1 MSQLSFSS
9 LTVKK
14 KTIRSKKFLEEMQ
27 LVVPWRM
34 IVSIIEPY
42 YSNSRFGRKPM
53 PLIQMLKIYCLQ
65 QWFNLSDPGAE
76 EAIYDRL
83 SFQNFLGIDL
93 MIHPIPDETT
103 ILNFRHLLEEN
114 DLMEKIFYLINKE
127 LQKKGLFLKEGTIVD
142 ASIIPSSSST
152 KNKEKKR
159 DPEMSST
166 RKNSSYHF
174 GMKVHTGIDVKSG
187 LVHTVKA
194 TKASISDKEMLYN
207 LLLGKEKAVFGDKGY
222 IGRKDKRMA
231 RDAGVF
237 WGVLDKKSPKR
248 KLSNKQ
254 EKRNTRLSKI
264 RSKVEFPF
272 QVVKHLWGHKKA
284 RYKGIKKNAQQF
296 MMLFALSNIYKS
308 RKVLLCT

>member
-34 IVSIIEPY
+34 IVNIIEPY
-42 YSNSRFGRKPM
+42 YSNSKLGRKPM
-53 PLIQMLKIYCLQ
+53 PLMQMLKIYCLQ

-83 SFQNFLGIDL
+83 SFQNFLGLDL
-93 MIHPIPDETT
+93 MIHPVPDETT
-103 ILNFRHLLEEN
+103 ILNFRHLLEEHN
-114 DLMEKIFYLINKE
+114 LIEKIFYLINNE

-152 KNKEKKR
+152 KNKGKKR

-194 TKASISDKEMLYN
+194 TKASTSDKEMMYD

-222 IGRKDKRMA
+222 IGRRDKRMA

-237 WGVLDKKSPKR
+237 WGILDKKSPKR

-272 QVVKHLWGHKKA
+272 QVVKHLWGHKKT